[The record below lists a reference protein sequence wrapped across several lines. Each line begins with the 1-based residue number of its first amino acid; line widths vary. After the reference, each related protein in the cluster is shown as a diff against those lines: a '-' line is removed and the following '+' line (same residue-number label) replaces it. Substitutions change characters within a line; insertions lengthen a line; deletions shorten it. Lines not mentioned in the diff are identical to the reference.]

1 MQTEHLLQSLIEQTR
16 QIINKAEKL
25 KEADISYLSKRPATG
40 GWTILECLQ
49 HLNLY
54 GDYYLPEIKNAIDTA
69 TAHPDTN
76 FKSGWLGNY
85 FSQSMLPKKKLN
97 KMKTFKDKDPI
108 NSNLDKQVIDV
119 FLRQQMTLLTLLN
132 ESRNVNLN
140 KVRIRISIARFIKL
154 KLGDTFQFLINHM
167 IRHMQQID
175 RIETQLK

>member
-1 MQTEHLLQSLIEQTR
+1 
-16 QIINKAEKL
+16 
-25 KEADISYLSKRPATG
+25 
-40 GWTILECLQ
+40 
-49 HLNLY
+49 
-54 GDYYLPEIKNAIDTA
+54 
-69 TAHPDTN
+69 
-76 FKSGWLGNY
+76 
-85 FSQSMLPKKKLN
+85 
-97 KMKTFKDKDPI
+97 MKTFKDKDPI

-119 FLRQQMTLLTLLN
+119 FLQQQMMLLTLLN